1 LQLTGGRHVLR
12 HRNRRPGRARRKV

>member
-12 HRNRRPGRARRKV
+12 HWNRRPGRARRKV